1 MQRLV
6 TNTLNKLTPMPSRII
21 IGGMEYVSVDEAA
34 EVTGYAPAY
43 IRRLLRQQKIKAEK
57 KGTMWWIDLDSL
69 KTYKKEMDELGT
81 DKFFPWRE
89 KN

>member
-1 MQRLV
+1 MQQIAITVPL
-6 TNTLNKLTPMPSRII
+6 KLTAPPSRII
-21 IGGMEYVSVDEAA
+21 IDDMEYVSVDEAA

-57 KGTMWWIDLDSL
+57 KGTMWWVDLDSL
-69 KTYKKEMDELGT
+69 KAYKQEMDELGT

-89 KN
+89 TD

>member
-1 MQRLV
+1 MQLLSV
-6 TNTLNKLTPMPSRII
+6 ANSHKLTPITSRII

-57 KGTMWWIDLDSL
+57 KGTMWWVDLDSL
-69 KTYKKEMDELGT
+69 KSYKQEMDELGT

-89 KN
+89 TD

>member
-1 MQRLV
+1 MQLHIA
-6 TNTLNKLTPMPSRII
+6 NMPDKLTASPSRII

-43 IRRLLRQQKIKAEK
+43 IRRLLRHQKIKAEK
-57 KGTMWWIDLDSL
+57 KGTMWWVDLDSL
-69 KTYKKEMDELGT
+69 KAYKQEMDKLGT

-89 KN
+89 TD